1 MRRATDVVLL
11 NRSATPYFPNL
22 FLNSAVKAGNILNKS
37 PTTPYRASLKIG
49 ASASLLIATIVFA
62 DRIPAWC

>member
-1 MRRATDVVLL
+1 MRRPSDVESLVLE
-11 NRSATPYFPNL
+11 AAGYFPNL
-22 FLNSAVKAGNILNKS
+22 FLNSAVSAGNTLNKS